1 MASFNKVHGDARP
14 VVNLDSKQG
23 FKSLTDN
30 TFSDSTGIPI
40 NPAGP
45 KLDFFSIVLDS
56 DTSPV
61 NQMGTNGAVQAVLT
75 CVGQLATVHMYQV
88 DDVTG
93 YGDAQLSL
101 AIYPTG
107 AWSRSALQDAI
118 EGLGTVNAYDLSDT
132 RVELQSGF
140 RLTFENYC

>member
-1 MASFNKVHGDARP
+1 MAFFTRVHGDVKP
-14 VVNLDSKQG
+14 TVNFDIKESG
-23 FKSLTDN
+23 DT
-30 TFSDSTGIPI
+30 TGLPI

-45 KLDFFSIVLDS
+45 KLDFFSIVLDEN
-56 DTSPV
+56 TSPI
-61 NQMGTNGAVQAVLT
+61 NQMGVGGAVQAVLT

-93 YGDAQLSL
+93 LGDAQLSL

-107 AWSRSALQDAI
+107 AWSRSDLSDAI
-118 EGLGTVNAYDLSDT
+118 EGLGTVNGYDLSVA

>member
-1 MASFNKVHGDARP
+1 MAQFSRVHGD
-14 VVNLDSKQG
+14 VNPIVNFDRKDGGASV
-23 FKSLTDN
+23 T
-30 TFSDSTGIPI
+30 STPI

-61 NQMGTNGAVQAVLT
+61 NQMGTGGAIQAVLT

-93 YGDAQLSL
+93 LGDAQLSL

>member
-1 MASFNKVHGDARP
+1 MASFTKVHGDARP

-23 FKSLTDN
+23 FKNTDN
-30 TFSDSTGIPI
+30 TFSASTGIPI

-45 KLDFFSIVLDS
+45 KLDFFSMVLDS

-61 NQMGTNGAVQAVLT
+61 NQMGTGGAVQAVLT
-75 CVGQLATVHMYQV
+75 YISQLATVHIYQV
-88 DDVTG
+88 DNVTG

-107 AWSRSALQDAI
+107 AWTENALQEGI
-118 EGLGTVNAYDLSDT
+118 EGLGTVNGYDLTDA
-132 RVELQSGF
+132 RVEIGNGF
-140 RLTFENYC
+140 RLFFENYC